1 MCTEYANTEEQIEA
15 TNNINK
21 TDRAGCESKK
31 KVYLD
36 EFIPFPT
43 VISTKYIQA
52 QSDPYNTPMTETDMK
67 CNGIKQNS
75 SDSNRLCIILL
86 TCFYSSYFMSI
97 YFFFFLRLLTTHRFK
112 VVQSIVN

>member
-52 QSDPYNTPMTETDMK
+52 QSDPYNTPMTESDLG
-67 CNGIKQNS
+67 CDGINKTVLIAIDCVLYYLPAFTAVISCQS
-75 SDSNRLCIILL
+75 
-86 TCFYSSYFMSI
+86 T
-97 YFFFFLRLLTTHRFK
+97 FFSFF
-112 VVQSIVN
+112 VY